1 MANYAT
7 NIFYASTENEKDLDK
22 VEKFLDETFCDCYLD
37 RAEDSIEGEFS
48 QSGIIPKRDKRN
60 DFSFG
65 EQRQDLY
72 PSADTRAVQRV
83 CELSGILKR
92 RMVLQITLKH
102 KRTMYY
108 EEEQATEIIGCS
120 CTLLTPYKGYT
131 EGEVVGDYGSEI
143 VVRLN
148 NGKEVV
154 EYRDEVLIYD

>member
-22 VEKFLDETFCDCYLD
+22 VEKFLDETFATVILTGQ
-37 RAEDSIEGEFS
+37 RTVSRESFS